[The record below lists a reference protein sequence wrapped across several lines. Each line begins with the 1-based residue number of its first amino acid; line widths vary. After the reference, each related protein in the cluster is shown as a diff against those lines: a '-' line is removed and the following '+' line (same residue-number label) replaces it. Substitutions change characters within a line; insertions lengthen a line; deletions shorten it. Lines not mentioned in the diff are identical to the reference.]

1 MRRDTDREIREYSVK
16 QRFLDVNSFLNIV
29 IDVLEGVFNCVIE
42 NALAGIFPS
51 ERFFHPYVWLLPVIV
66 IAVQQ
71 LVFHVPEFIGQI
83 HMNLMGVDETS

>member
-1 MRRDTDREIREYSVK
+1 MCHRKRSGG
-16 QRFLDVNSFLNIV
+16 N
-29 IDVLEGVFNCVIE
+29 
-42 NALAGIFPS
+42 FPV
-51 ERFFHPYVWLLPVIV
+51 RAFFHPYVWLLPVIV